1 MGYSSTAGKKEVSN
15 MDTLSAILLAA
26 LNVPLFVFFCR
37 LFQRA
42 FFRERH
48 DFWRSFLAWSF
59 DPHAFF
65 DRESRHNHL
74 AVLLLSVSAACC
86 VLLVL
91 VEYDLA
97 CRLVDSLRTCRPFH
111 AFLKL

>member
-1 MGYSSTAGKKEVSN
+1 

-26 LNVPLFVFFCR
+26 LNVPVFVLFCR

-42 FFRERH
+42 FFRQHH
-48 DFWRSFLAWSF
+48 DFWRSLLAWSF

-65 DRESRHNHL
+65 DKDCRHNHL
-74 AVLLLSVSAACC
+74 AVLFLSLSAACC

-91 VEYDLA
+91 VEYELA
-97 CRLVDSLRTCRPFH
+97 YKFVDSLRTLRPLQ
-111 AFLKL
+111 ALLKL